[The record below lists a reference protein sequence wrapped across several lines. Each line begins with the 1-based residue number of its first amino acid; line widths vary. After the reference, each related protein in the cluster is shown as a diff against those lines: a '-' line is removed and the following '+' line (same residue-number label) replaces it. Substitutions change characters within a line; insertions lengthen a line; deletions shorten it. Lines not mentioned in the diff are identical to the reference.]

1 MSAPSRLNP
10 DATVFIPSHPR
21 ASSAIADPTTTTVL
35 LAYFSSLRAPLPN
48 VQPSAHST
56 STSARTHCRSNQPYH
71 SNFLYQSNHHAAH
84 AAMAEFTS
92 YYGDDPSNVAAWQ
105 ALLSTC
111 AFDAIPE
118 TLDECKEVSIKPL
131 SFHFF
136 PFSFFFYLASIRLRS
151 G

>member
-10 DATVFIPSHPR
+10 GATVFVPSHPR
-21 ASSAIADPTTTTVL
+21 ASSAFADPTTTTVL

-56 STSARTHCRSNQPYH
+56 STSARTHCRSNQPY
-71 SNFLYQSNHHAAH
+71 QSNHHAAR

-105 ALLSTC
+105 ALLCTC
-111 AFDAIPE
+111 AFDTIPE

-131 SFHFF
+131 SFHFI
-136 PFSFFFYLASIRLRS
+136 PFLFFFYLASIRLRS